1 MTHRT
6 PRLLAFALPI
16 LFTLAG
22 CGTPSVA
29 EEEKAPA
36 TFAEYVE
43 ETRALVAR
51 DRRFATPDHK
61 AEIDWNTPWEMRPVH
76 PDGRAVLFAHG
87 LGEGPWTFLDT
98 AKRLAEDGVL
108 VRTVLLPGHGT
119 KPEDMIARSTG
130 EAWEGVVRRE
140 KDRLKKEG
148 YRVWLAGF
156 STGGNI
162 AVTLGAEDPDVEG
175 LLLFSPAPYVRTNL
189 VGLVPFASL
198 FFEWLRTPEESGGG
212 TSAFRYRTLPMTGL
226 VAYCDTMDH
235 AEEALEKP
243 YRKPVLTVLSEFDS
257 IVDTERMLEA
267 ADESFL
273 NPRSRTIWYGDETP
287 ETKLMKVISLPSHLE
302 KEHIRSFSHLSV
314 NFSPANPHYG
324 RGARAEWC
332 RPENDPRPRYHCEIP
347 ESEIWYGAWGEERDG
362 HVYVRLTYNPHFERQ
377 TEEVLAFLRGK

>member
-1 MTHRT
+1 MKQSAYSGLSRRQALRGLLMT
-6 PRLLAFALPI
+6 
-16 LFTLAG
+16 G
-22 CGTPSVA
+22 
-29 EEEKAPA
+29 
-36 TFAEYVE
+36 
-43 ETRALVAR
+43 
-51 DRRFATPDHK
+51 
-61 AEIDWNTPWEMRPVH
+61 
-76 PDGRAVLFAHG
+76 
-87 LGEGPWTFLDT
+87 
-98 AKRLAEDGVL
+98 
-108 VRTVLLPGHGT
+108 
-119 KPEDMIARSTG
+119 
-130 EAWEGVVRRE
+130 
-140 KDRLKKEG
+140 
-148 YRVWLAGF
+148 
-156 STGGNI
+156 
-162 AVTLGAEDPDVEG
+162 G
-175 LLLFSPAPYVRTNL
+175 LLLVPGLARAFAPAAEAAPYVRTNL

-198 FFEWLRTPEESGGG
+198 FFEWLRTPEEAGGG
-212 TSAFRYRTLPMTGL
+212 TTAFRYRTLPMTGL

-287 ETKLMKVISLPSHLE
+287 ETKVMKVISLPSHLE

-314 NFSPANPHYG
+314 NFSPENPHYG

-332 RPENDPRPRYHCEIP
+332 RPENDPRLRFHCEIP